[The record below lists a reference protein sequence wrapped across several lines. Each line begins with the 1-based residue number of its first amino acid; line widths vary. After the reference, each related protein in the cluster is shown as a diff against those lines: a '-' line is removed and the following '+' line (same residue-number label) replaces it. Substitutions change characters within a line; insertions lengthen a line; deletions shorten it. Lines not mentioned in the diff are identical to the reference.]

1 MLFDNIYLLLHI
13 LNFTNKHSKY
23 FRYSKF
29 ASVCKQTLCIFK
41 FRKQT
46 FVFNNL
52 FYSPTSSL
60 STACANWYSHCKAPI
75 KKARGGRFCVLWVI
89 LAIVGNQRADKESK
103 AEDFVYFVFLGNL
116 VIKEKCPINL
126 PFSKPFDQNLICG
139 IGVGSIL
146 MQQNTPEKQNTPEN
160 IHQSQSTKYNG
171 GLVWLVKDTLRQQRR
186 IGHCQKNLTWK
197 GAFI

>member
-1 MLFDNIYLLLHI
+1 MYYQVLQANICFQQSLLFAH
-13 LNFTNKHSKY
+13 F
-23 FRYSKF
+23 F
-29 ASVCKQTLCIFK
+29 AQHRL
-41 FRKQT
+41 RKL
-46 FVFNNL
+46 VF
-52 FYSPTSSL
+52 SL
-60 STACANWYSHCKAPI
+60 QSADKESEG
-75 KKARGGRFCVLWVI
+75 GGRFCVLWVI

-116 VIKEKCPINL
+116 VIKEKGPINL

-171 GLVWLVKDTLRQQRR
+171 GLVWLVKDTLRQQRW